1 MRILQQKDTHQHE
14 SCQTNEDPMVI
25 DLKLSSI
32 ESSDAEDVILY
43 ISIAGAFTT
52 TYDLNLTRFSKLTLS
67 TFCDANW
74 DFNPDHRN
82 FTTNLTTTLI
92 RTGLSSIKISSKK
105 MVLPLSFPHSVLVDL
120 KANIDICKLELTKLS
135 HT

>member
-1 MRILQQKDTHQHE
+1 
-14 SCQTNEDPMVI
+14 MVI

-32 ESSDAEDVILY
+32 ESSDVEDVILY
-43 ISIAGAFTT
+43 ISIVGAFII
-52 TYDLNLTRFSKLTLS
+52 TYDLNLTRTSKLTLS

-74 DFNPDHRN
+74 DFNPDHRKS
-82 FTTNLTTTLI
+82 TMILTTTLT